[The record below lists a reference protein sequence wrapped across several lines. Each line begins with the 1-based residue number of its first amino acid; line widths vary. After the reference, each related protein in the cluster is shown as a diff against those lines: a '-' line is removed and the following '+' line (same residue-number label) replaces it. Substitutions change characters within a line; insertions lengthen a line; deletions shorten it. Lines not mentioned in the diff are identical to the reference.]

1 MPWPVEQLCRLIL
14 SIYDRMLVL
23 DLEHL
28 AIDGRTTRAPCGD
41 EEAPGQAQRDAG
53 CNGERATP
61 NAWTGRS
68 RRPDVTDPAS
78 GMLSCPPRG
87 RRPIR
92 SRLATPAALGDTAAG
107 IDLVDRLAHGRV
119 WVGSCRGLGA
129 ALGDEHARA

>member
-41 EEAPGQAQRDAG
+41 EEAPGQAQRDAE

-61 NAWTGRS
+61 KCLDRS
-68 RRPDVTDPAS
+68 E
-78 GMLSCPPRG
+78 
-87 RRPIR
+87 
-92 SRLATPAALGDTAAG
+92 PAAKS
-107 IDLVDRLAHGRV
+107 R
-119 WVGSCRGLGA
+119 
-129 ALGDEHARA
+129 

>member
-1 MPWPVEQLCRLIL
+1 MTACSSWTWSTWPSTGVPP
-14 SIYDRMLVL
+14 YGP
-23 DLEHL
+23 
-28 AIDGRTTRAPCGD
+28 AATR
-41 EEAPGQAQRDAG
+41 RR
-53 CNGERATP
+53 RAKPRETPSAMARELPP

-87 RRPIR
+87 RRPIPP
-92 SRLATPAALGDTAAG
+92 RLATPAALGDTAAG

-119 WVGSCRGLGA
+119 LGGGCRGLGA